1 MNAAPATSAT
11 PRHRAPAEMLA
22 GPDLP
27 PHPLALAAISL
38 TGALFVLG
46 AFKAMGWLL
55 TFMMRT
61 FA

>member
-1 MNAAPATSAT
+1 MNAAPATSAS
-11 PRHRAPAEMLA
+11 PHRPAPADMLA

-27 PHPLALAAISL
+27 PHPVKLAAISL
-38 TGALFVLG
+38 TGALIVLG

-55 TFMMRT
+55 TLITRI

>member
-1 MNAAPATSAT
+1 
-11 PRHRAPAEMLA
+11 MLA

-27 PHPLALAAISL
+27 PHPVTLAAISL
-38 TGALFVLG
+38 TGALIVLG

-55 TFMMRT
+55 NLIARI

>member
-1 MNAAPATSAT
+1 
-11 PRHRAPAEMLA
+11 MLA

-27 PHPLALAAISL
+27 PHPVALAAISL
-38 TGALFVLG
+38 TGALIVLG

-55 TFMMRT
+55 ALISRI